1 MRRCGHRLFVAS
13 APQAG
18 GPNPSRSAASHACD
32 SRSST
37 PVAAIGDGA
46 LLATRS
52 LQPEDEMRRFAFAVL
67 IGAGS
72 LLTALGCSTNR
83 ASNGAGSD
91 PGAGDPSVPQANDA
105 GVSDAGP
112 SSAND
117 LGASADS
124 GSSVPTNGFD
134 CSAAGIA
141 AYADQLVIKARTSC
155 TQDGVGVVK
164 DDNYNCMSAPI
175 NQVNPPYASASFNIV
190 STLLANNTQY
200 PFLECTYF
208 VQTVTT
214 GVCNTPISPSDTA
227 WTDYPLAC
235 SFINKQIAGYQ
246 WIDKAQGT
254 VQVGDILLYTS
265 SDNCNNDPGHIMIV
279 VEVKDSSHFRVAEA
293 NEVTSAGSVANGKE
307 TGVVSN
313 TRIQTLDD
321 PYLASRW
328 FRKSGS

>member
-1 MRRCGHRLFVAS
+1 MRRTVLAS
-13 APQAG
+13 V
-18 GPNPSRSAASHACD
+18 
-32 SRSST
+32 ST
-37 PVAAIGDGA
+37 
-46 LLATRS
+46 L
-52 LQPEDEMRRFAFAVL
+52 AVL

-72 LLTALGCSTNR
+72 LLTSLGCTANRSST
-83 ASNGAGSD
+83 GA
-91 PGAGDPSVPQANDA
+91 GAGDPSSPPTGGDSDA
-105 GVSDAGP
+105 GVSSSDDAGP

-117 LGASADS
+117 AGAGAADS
-124 GSSVPTNGFD
+124 GSPAPTNGFD

-141 AYADQLVIKARTSC
+141 AYADQLVNKARTSC

-164 DDNYNCMSAPI
+164 QDNYNCMSAPI
-175 NQVNPPYASASFNIV
+175 NQVQPPYASASFNIV

-200 PFLECTYF
+200 PFYECTYF

-246 WIDKAQGT
+246 WINKAQGT

-265 SDNCNNDPGHIMIV
+265 SDGCKNDPGHIMIV
-279 VEVKDSSHFRVAEA
+279 VEVKDANHFRVAEA
-293 NEVTSAGSVANGKE
+293 NEVTSAGSPANGTE

-313 TRIQTLDD
+313 TRIQTLND
-321 PYLASRW
+321 PYLASGW